1 LCGYPARKIEI
12 GAETDNILCFFP
24 GRKSIWSKLRS
35 GRPSNAKS
43 LGGIAMRRLSVAI
56 FLTLPASFA
65 LGGADAPPPPM
76 KTMLVRGTI
85 EDITAATL
93 TIKTDKGTD
102 LAAAITPK
110 TRFSAV
116 EARTFS
122 QIKST
127 DFVGIT
133 SVPGE
138 NGHLLAE
145 EVHIIPVVGLG
156 EGQYPWDHHPSTD
169 RVASSGMG
177 SMTNGTVAA
186 PLPAKAGSMTNGT
199 VTASG
204 AAQQLTVT
212 YRGAQLVNGH
222 CEGRAVPGQP
232 GCTGTAIVDIT
243 PSTVIAAIVP
253 AKKDDLKPGLAV
265 VAGVATDD
273 AGHTFL
279 GSATVEKNGV
289 KPEF

>member
-1 LCGYPARKIEI
+1 
-12 GAETDNILCFFP
+12 
-24 GRKSIWSKLRS
+24 
-35 GRPSNAKS
+35 
-43 LGGIAMRRLSVAI
+43 MRRPTAAILLASSMSV
-56 FLTLPASFA
+56 L
-65 LGGADAPPPPM
+65 LGAADAPPPAM

-85 EDITAATL
+85 EDITATTL
-93 TIKTDKGTD
+93 TIKTDKGAD
-102 LAAAITPK
+102 LAAAFTPQ
-110 TRFSAV
+110 TRFAAV

-133 SVPGE
+133 SVPGVGG
-138 NGHLLAE
+138 NLLAE

-156 EGQYPWDHHPSTD
+156 EGQYPWDHHPPTG

-186 PLPAKAGSMTNGT
+186 LAAARAGSMTNGT
-199 VTASG
+199 VTASAG
-204 AAQQLTVT
+204 AQQLTVT

-232 GCTGTAIVDIT
+232 GCTGTAIVDVT
-243 PSTVIAAIVP
+243 PTTFIAAIVP

-265 VAGVATDD
+265 VAGVAMDD